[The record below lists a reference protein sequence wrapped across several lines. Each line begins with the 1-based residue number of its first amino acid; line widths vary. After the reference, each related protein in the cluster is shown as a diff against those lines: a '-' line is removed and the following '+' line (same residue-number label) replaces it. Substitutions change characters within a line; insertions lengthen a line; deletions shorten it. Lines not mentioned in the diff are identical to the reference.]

1 MCVVSYNLVYEVLG
15 CPLGV
20 HVYFFFFFFV
30 GKMCCR
36 YSIVYGFKGLVYVYL
51 VDFWVGFHVEG
62 VFNLVA
68 YCSSCVGG
76 DDDDDGGDLPP

>member
-1 MCVVSYNLVYEVLG
+1 MCVVSYNLVYEILG

-51 VDFWVGFHVEG
+51 VDF
-62 VFNLVA
+62 
-68 YCSSCVGG
+68 
-76 DDDDDGGDLPP
+76 